1 VISFLKKSAHKL
13 LHMIVTFFM
22 KDVTVS
28 RRMKNSSYKIYFK
41 ADQFL
46 KMLFSFEV
54 DYESNCVAYLER
66 YLRKDA
72 LVFDIGANI
81 GQYLLLV
88 SNLINCDGRIISFEP
103 NPQSFVT
110 LRENIYKNNIKN
122 VEAVNSA
129 VGSLN
134 GEIAIS
140 IDKISGGRKSSIT
153 NYDPNQDTAIVKIST
168 LKHIISKYGVPD
180 FIKVD
185 TEGHELEIFK
195 CLDDETIDSLCNTL
209 FLVEVD
215 SSSCSE
221 IYQILNSHKCF
232 SVERSQ
238 EIISKN
244 DLIINTKGR
253 GMENLLFVPR

>member
-1 VISFLKKSAHKL
+1 MISFLKKSAHKL
-13 LHMIVTFFM
+13 LYIFVSFFM
-22 KDVTVS
+22 KDVTIS

-46 KMLFSFEV
+46 KMLFSLEV
-54 DYESNCVAYLER
+54 DYERSCVTYLER

-81 GQYLLLV
+81 GQYLLII
-88 SNLINCDGRIISFEP
+88 SNIVNDNGRIISFEP
-103 NPQSFVT
+103 NPESFIS
-110 LRENIYKNNIKN
+110 LQENICKNDIKN

-134 GEIAIS
+134 GEIGIS
-140 IDKISGGRKSSIT
+140 IDKTSGGRKSSIT
-153 NYDPNQDTAIVKIST
+153 NYAPEQDTAIVKIST
-168 LKHIISKYGVPD
+168 LKLIISKYGIPD
-180 FIKVD
+180 FIKID

-195 CLDDETIDSLCNTL
+195 CLDNETINSLSNTL

-215 SSSCSE
+215 STSCSE
-221 IYQILNSHKCF
+221 IYEILDSHKCL

-238 EIISKN
+238 EIVSKSELIS
-244 DLIINTKGR
+244 NTKGR